1 MERTQGNRSRGGE
14 NRAGPKPP
22 DREEGGERRR
32 PYLSRAGHVDG
43 GPSRCLRSQS
53 SGASRLAGQGC
64 SKPARPQLHRDPS
77 RRRGPLPLPAP
88 AETHFRSPA
97 GGFHVAAMLD
107 AAHRKGP
114 TRARGEPARP
124 GRPAPAFR
132 PHLKLFCA
140 LHPPLQLCG
149 PLLPVEHSLASR
161 PLHLLFLVSVVLRNR
176 LSESQSTGTHSLSL
190 SENRITSSP
199 SHTHTLSLCLS
210 LREQNYL
217 LPILLEHNTQS
228 CPYPAQFFS
237 ISLRTI

>member
-32 PYLSRAGHVDG
+32 PYLSRAGHVEG

-77 RRRGPLPLPAP
+77 RGRGPLPLPAP
-88 AETHFRSPA
+88 ADTHFRSPA

-114 TRARGEPARP
+114 TRAPGEPARP
-124 GRPAPAFR
+124 GRPAPALR
-132 PHLKLFCA
+132 PHLQLFCA
-140 LHPPLQLCG
+140 LHSPLQLCG

-161 PLHLLFLVSVVLRNR
+161 PLHLLFLVSVVLRNH
-176 LSESQSTGTHSLSL
+176 LSESQRASQQAHTLSLSQRIELPPPHHTHTHSLSL
-190 SENRITSSP
+190 SLSQRTELPPPHPPEHTPKLALILCNFSP
-199 SHTHTLSLCLS
+199 
-210 LREQNYL
+210 
-217 LPILLEHNTQS
+217 
-228 CPYPAQFFS
+228 
-237 ISLRTI
+237 